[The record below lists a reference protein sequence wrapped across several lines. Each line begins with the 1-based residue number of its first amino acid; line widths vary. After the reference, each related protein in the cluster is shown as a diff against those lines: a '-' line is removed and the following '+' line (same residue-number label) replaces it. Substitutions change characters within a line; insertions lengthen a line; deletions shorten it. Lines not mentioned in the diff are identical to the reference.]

1 MIPRYTLPEMGAVW
15 TDEAKADAWKEV
27 EIAACEGWGEL
38 GVIPKED
45 VAKIQKGTYS
55 LERMREIERVS
66 DHDMGAFVR
75 AFGES
80 LGPESRFVHMGLTS
94 SDVVDTGL
102 AQQLVRASDILLE
115 KVRRLT
121 EVLERQALRYKDTP
135 QMGRTHGVHA
145 EPITFGFKLLLW
157 VEEMRRNVARLE
169 EARRQIAVGKIS
181 GAVGTHANVPP
192 QVEEYVC
199 RKLGLEVERVSSQI
213 VQRDRHAH
221 FVCALAIVG
230 ASLDKFATEIRHLQ
244 RTEVLEAEEPFEE
257 GRQGSS
263 SMPHKRNPARCERV
277 SGLSRVLRG
286 YAATALENVAL
297 WHERDISH
305 SSAERIILP
314 DACIALDYILHLFTG
329 VMEHLRVMPE
339 NMLRNLEL
347 SQGLHFSQRVLLALI
362 EEGMNRTEAYKVV
375 QQHAMTAW
383 TTPHPQPLSHKGRGE
398 FYRLLAGDP
407 AVREH
412 LSEAELD
419 ALFDLGYHLKY
430 VELAFQRVGLVAPHP
445 PTPSPTRGEGE
456 LPHPPA
462 PSPTRGE
469 GETDQWEV
477 PVHLRERMK
486 EVARQFR

>member
-15 TDEAKADAWKEV
+15 TDEAKADTWMAV
-27 EIAACEGWGEL
+27 EIAACEGWGTL
-38 GVIPKED
+38 GVIPPED
-45 VAKIQKGTYS
+45 VAKIQQGSYS
-55 LERMREIERVS
+55 LQRMQEIERVS

-94 SDVVDTGL
+94 SDVLDTGL
-102 AQQLVRASDILLE
+102 ALQLKRAADILIE
-115 KVRRLT
+115 KARRLT
-121 EVLERQALRYKDTP
+121 RVLERQALAYKDTA

-157 VEEMRRNVARLE
+157 VEEMRRNVERLQ
-169 EARRQIAVGKIS
+169 EAKAQVAVGKIS

-192 QVEEYVC
+192 EVEDYVC
-199 RKLGLEVERVSSQI
+199 NKLGLEVERVSSQ
-213 VQRDRHAH
+213 VVSRDRHAH
-221 FVCALAIVG
+221 FLCALAIVG

-277 SGLSRVLRG
+277 SGLARVLRG
-286 YAATALENVAL
+286 YATTALENVAL

-329 VMEHLRVMPE
+329 VMDKLRVLPE
-339 NMLRNLEL
+339 NMQRNLDL

-362 EEGMNRTEAYKVV
+362 EKGMNRTEAYKLV
-375 QQHAMTAW
+375 QEHAMTAW
-383 TTPHPQPLSHKGRGE
+383 TSPHPRPLSYKGRGE
-398 FYRLLAGDP
+398 FHARLAADP
-407 AVREH
+407 AVRER
-412 LSEAELD
+412 LSPEELD
-419 ALFDLGYHLKY
+419 ELFDLGYHLKY
-430 VELAFQRVGLVAPHP
+430 VDLAFERAGLLPDAPHP
-445 PTPSPTRGEGE
+445 GGRGAGGEG
-456 LPHPPA
+456 
-462 PSPTRGE
+462 T
-469 GETDQWEV
+469 
-477 PVHLRERMK
+477 
-486 EVARQFR
+486 